1 MFDDYPDILTPED
14 VSEMLRLGR
23 NGVYECLTAG
33 RISGFRNG
41 RVWRIPKQA
50 VIDFAMRPYI
60 PPIRR

>member
-23 NGVYECLTAG
+23 NTVYEHLTTG

-41 RVWRIPKQA
+41 RVWRVPKQA
-50 VIDFAMRPYI
+50 VIDFAMRSYI
-60 PPIRR
+60 PQTKK